1 MEDYD
6 KRRHGLI
13 YLLTDHS
20 ALGSLVFFHFCSLP
34 LGGANCSLGED
45 EGG

>member
-1 MEDYD
+1 MEGYD

-20 ALGSLVFFHFCSLP
+20 ALGSLVFFISVPYP
-34 LGGANCSLGED
+34 LEVLIVV
-45 EGG
+45 